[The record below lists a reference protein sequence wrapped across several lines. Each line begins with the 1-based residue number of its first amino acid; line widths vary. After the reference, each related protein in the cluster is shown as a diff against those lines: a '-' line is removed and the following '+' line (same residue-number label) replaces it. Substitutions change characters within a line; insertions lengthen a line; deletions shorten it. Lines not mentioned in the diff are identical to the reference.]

1 MGSVCR
7 LTHSPSC
14 GNSKSSYSA
23 VQSENHFNVLAN
35 SFLFAAKMATKKFA
49 LPNVVEIRV
58 MGTRRDSPIVDSRT
72 TAVVVVV
79 EVFV

>member
-1 MGSVCR
+1 
-7 LTHSPSC
+7 
-14 GNSKSSYSA
+14 
-23 VQSENHFNVLAN
+23 
-35 SFLFAAKMATKKFA
+35 MATKKFA